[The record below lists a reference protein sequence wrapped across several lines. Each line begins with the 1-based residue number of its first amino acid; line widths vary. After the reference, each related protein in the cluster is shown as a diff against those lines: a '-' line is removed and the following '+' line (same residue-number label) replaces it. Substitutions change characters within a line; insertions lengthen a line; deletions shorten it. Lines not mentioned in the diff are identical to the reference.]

1 MYAENIDD
9 CPLRLRVDTECMVA
23 RSAVIKLPGAAVTH
37 GLSVKSASH
46 NNITTPRSSCCS
58 SKLQKTDS
66 AGNFKKFQAHSFG
79 DNRSFGMI

>member
-23 RSAVIKLPGAAVTH
+23 RSAVTH

-46 NNITTPRSSCCS
+46 NNITTPLL
-58 SKLQKTDS
+58 LQATE
-66 AGNFKKFQAHSFG
+66 NRFCRKFQNVPSSQF
-79 DNRSFGMI
+79 